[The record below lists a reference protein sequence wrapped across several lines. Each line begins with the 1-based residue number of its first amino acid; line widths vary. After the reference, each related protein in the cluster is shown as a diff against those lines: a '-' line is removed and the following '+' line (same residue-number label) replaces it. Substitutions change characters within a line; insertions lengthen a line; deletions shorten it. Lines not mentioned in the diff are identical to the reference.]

1 VKTPRE
7 IHDERYM
14 AMLRQNLGS
23 DLLAALEDP
32 GLTDFMRNADGRC
45 WIAAHGKGMYEA
57 SFTLPDSQV
66 EALIGALAAAMGIV
80 ADAEHPI
87 VEADLPI
94 HRVRFEGLIPPIV
107 PRPAMALRKPAQVLY
122 TLARYVRDGIIRPA
136 WASILGE
143 AVARKL
149 NIVIA
154 GVTGSGKTTLAGA
167 LLNEMVE
174 RSEPSDRYL
183 ILEDRREIQC
193 KAENALFLLTNEAV
207 DLTRL
212 VRTAMRL
219 YPTRIIVGETRG
231 AECLALLKAWLTHS
245 GGVTTVHAT
254 SARTAL
260 MRLMGLV
267 QEAAVGP
274 QPELIAE
281 TINLIVVI
289 EGEGPNRRVT
299 ELGRVEGYSQEK
311 GFIVTPV

>member
-1 VKTPRE
+1 MKTPRD
-7 IHDERYM
+7 IQDERFI
-14 AMLRQNLGS
+14 ALLKRQAGP
-23 DLLAALEDP
+23 DLLTLLDDP
-32 GLTDFMRNADGRC
+32 ALTDFMRNADGSC
-45 WIAAHGKGMYEA
+45 WIAAHGKGMYRA

-66 EALIGALAAAMGIV
+66 EALIGTLAAAMGTV
-80 ADAEHPI
+80 ADADHPI
-87 VEADLPI
+87 VEGELPI
-94 HRVRFEGLIPPIV
+94 YRIRFEGLIPPIV
-107 PRPAMALRKPAQVLY
+107 RAPAMALRKPAQVLY
-122 TLARYVRDGIIRPA
+122 TLSRYVQDGIIRPS
-136 WASILGE
+136 WASLLGE
-143 AVARKL
+143 AVAHKL

-174 RSEPSDRYL
+174 RSDTSDRYVV
-183 ILEDRREIQC
+183 LEDIREIQC
-193 KAENALFLLTNEAV
+193 KADNALFLLTNDAV

-299 ELGRVEGYSQEK
+299 ELTRVEGYSQEK
-311 GFIVTPV
+311 GFIVSPV

>member
-7 IHDERYM
+7 IQDDRYL
-14 AMLRQNLGS
+14 ALLKRGLGPE
-23 DLLAALEDP
+23 LLAALDDP
-32 GLTDFMRNADGRC
+32 NLTDFMRNADGRC
-45 WIAAHGKGMYEA
+45 FIAAHGKGMFEA
-57 SFTLPDSQV
+57 GFTLADSQV
-66 EALIGALAAAMGIV
+66 ETLIGTVAAAIGTV
-80 ADAEHPI
+80 ADADHPI
-87 VEADLPI
+87 VEGELPI
-94 HRVRFEGLIPPIV
+94 YRIRFEGLMPPIV
-107 PRPAMALRKPAQVLY
+107 PAPAMALRKPAQVLY
-122 TLARYVRDGIIRPA
+122 TIAAYVRNGIIRPS
-136 WASILGE
+136 WASILSE
-143 AVARKL
+143 AVTRKL
-149 NIVIA
+149 NILIA

-174 RSEPSDRYL
+174 RSDPNDRYV
-183 ILEDRREIQC
+183 ILEDIREIQC
-193 KAENALFLLTNEAV
+193 KADNALFLLTNEAV

-281 TINLIVVI
+281 TINLIAVI
-289 EGEGPNRRVT
+289 EGEGPSRRVT
-299 ELGRVEGYSQEK
+299 ELVRVGGYSHEK
-311 GFIVTPV
+311 GFIVSPV

>member
-1 VKTPRE
+1 
-7 IHDERYM
+7 
-14 AMLRQNLGS
+14 
-23 DLLAALEDP
+23 
-32 GLTDFMRNADGRC
+32 MR
-45 WIAAHGKGMYEA
+45 
-57 SFTLPDSQV
+57 S
-66 EALIGALAAAMGIV
+66 
-80 ADAEHPI
+80 
-87 VEADLPI
+87 
-94 HRVRFEGLIPPIV
+94 
-107 PRPAMALRKPAQVLY
+107 
-122 TLARYVRDGIIRPA
+122 GIIRPA
-136 WASILGE
+136 WADLLSE
-143 AVARKL
+143 AVDRKL

-174 RSEPSDRYL
+174 RSDPSDRYL

-193 KAENALFLLTNEAV
+193 KAENTLFLLTNEAV

-281 TINLIVVI
+281 TINLIAVI

-299 ELGRVEGYSQEK
+299 ELMRVEGYSQEK

>member
-7 IHDERYM
+7 IQEERFLAKLKREM
-14 AMLRQNLGS
+14 GT
-23 DLLAALEDP
+23 DLLGVLDDP
-32 GLTDFMRNADGRC
+32 DVTDFMRNADGSI
-45 WIAAHGKGMYEA
+45 WIAAHSRGMYRA
-57 SFTLPDSQV
+57 SFLMTDTQV
-66 EALIGALAAAMGIV
+66 EAIIGTLAAGMGAV
-80 ADAEHPI
+80 ADADHPI
-87 VEADLPI
+87 VEGELPI
-94 HRVRFEGLIPPIV
+94 HRVRFEGLMPPV
-107 PRPAMALRKPAQVLY
+107 VRAPAMALRKPAQVLY
-122 TLARYVRDGIIRPA
+122 TLPRYVEAGIIRPA
-136 WASILGE
+136 WADYLSE

-154 GVTGSGKTTLAGA
+154 GMTGSGKTTFASA

-174 RSEPSDRYL
+174 RSDPSDRYVV
-183 ILEDRREIQC
+183 LEDIREIQC
-193 KAENALFLLTNEAV
+193 KAANALYLLTNEAA

-219 YPTRIIVGETRG
+219 YPTRIIIGETRG

-254 SARTAL
+254 SVKAAL
-260 MRLMGLV
+260 VRLSGLV
-267 QEAAVGP
+267 QEAAIGP

-289 EGEGPNRRVT
+289 EANREGRRVT
-299 ELGRVEGYSQEK
+299 ELARIEGYSPSQ

>member
-1 VKTPRE
+1 MKSPRE
-7 IHDERYM
+7 IQDERYISLVKQRM
-14 AMLRQNLGS
+14 GA
-23 DLLAALEDP
+23 DLLAALDDP

-57 SFTLPDSQV
+57 GFTMSDGQV
-66 EALIGALAAAMGIV
+66 EALIGALAAAMGTV
-80 ADAEHPI
+80 TDAEHPI
-87 VEADLPI
+87 VEAELPI
-94 HRVRFEGLIPPIV
+94 YRIRFEGLMPPIV
-107 PRPAMALRKPAQVLY
+107 PAPAMALRKPAPVLH
-122 TLARYVRDGIIRPA
+122 TLPDYVREGIIRSS
-136 WASILGE
+136 WASMLSE

-149 NIVIA
+149 NILIA

-174 RSEPSDRYL
+174 RSDPSDRYVV
-183 ILEDRREIQC
+183 LEDIREIQC
-193 KAENALFLLTNEAV
+193 KADNALFLLTNEAV

-267 QEAAVGP
+267 QEAAAGP

-281 TINLIVVI
+281 TINLIAVI

-299 ELGRVEGYSQEK
+299 ELARVEGYSPEK
-311 GFIVTPV
+311 GFIVSPL

>member
-1 VKTPRE
+1 MKTPRE
-7 IHDERYM
+7 IQDERYM

-23 DLLAALEDP
+23 DLLTVLEDP

-66 EALIGALAAAMGIV
+66 EALIGALAAAMGVV

-87 VEADLPI
+87 IEADLPI

-107 PRPAMALRKPAQVLY
+107 PAPAMALRKPAQVLY
-122 TLARYVRDGIIRPA
+122 TLPDYVRNGILRSA
-136 WASILGE
+136 WAELLSE

-149 NIVIA
+149 NILIA

-174 RSEPSDRYL
+174 RSDPSDRYL

-193 KAENALFLLTNEAV
+193 KADNALFLLTNDAV

-219 YPTRIIVGETRG
+219 YPTRIIIGETRG

-260 MRLMGLV
+260 TRLMGLV

-281 TINLIVVI
+281 TVNLIAVI
-289 EGEGPNRRVT
+289 EDSRQGRRVT
-299 ELGRVEGYSQEK
+299 ELVRVEGYSSEK
-311 GFIVTPV
+311 GFIVSPV